1 MSALAN
7 SKPEPSL
14 VLAKAVVNAGKGLG
28 LTQEEV
34 GQIIGR
40 ERSTLSRSGLAPDS
54 KPGELALMLIRCY
67 RALFVLVGGKDAD
80 MQHWIS
86 TPNQHLGG
94 TPKDLLKQ
102 TQGLVRTMTYLD
114 AMRGKV

>member
-1 MSALAN
+1 MSALASN
-7 SKPEPSL
+7 KPEPSL

-86 TPNQHLGG
+86 TPNHHLGG